1 MIQISLADV
10 RLVVLD
16 EADKMVNNDFG
27 EAIVKLHKLILEQK
41 KVANPVYQDRKKIIR
56 RLFDQSGK
64 NSWIFYKVRA
74 FVQFFTELG
83 QSCISKQLAWI
94 EYLADHLG
102 VDIRKIHF

>member
-41 KVANPVYQDRKKIIR
+41 KVANPVYQK
-56 RLFDQSGK
+56 
-64 NSWIFYKVRA
+64 
-74 FVQFFTELG
+74 
-83 QSCISKQLAWI
+83 
-94 EYLADHLG
+94 
-102 VDIRKIHF
+102 